1 MALNAT
7 STAVRKDK
15 LQISTKFM
23 QVMMMAAEFSQVSA
37 QFPDLREGIY
47 NIMPSDI

>member
-1 MALNAT
+1 
-7 STAVRKDK
+7 
-15 LQISTKFM
+15 M

-37 QFPDLREGIY
+37 QLPDLWEGIY